1 MRLGGG
7 RGGRRGGGEG
17 RPGVRG
23 RVNAPSPSFEVHVR
37 GKGFSES
44 VHSDGRHDFVF
55 AQRL

>member
-7 RGGRRGGGEG
+7 SRGRGGGEG

-23 RVNAPSPSFEVHVR
+23 RVNAPSPSFEVYIC

-44 VHSDGRHDFVF
+44 VHSDGRRDFIF
-55 AQRL
+55 AQGL